1 MRLKWNE
8 EIRKL
13 ILGMAMFLAVT
24 LVLGNL
30 GIGSFCNQ
38 MRQEYTALAAGIL
51 DNMRQSYPEISE
63 DELIR
68 LLEAPKY
75 TSEGRELLARYGI
88 FEEYGSR
95 TFGGQ
100 EKRLAHFQVGTNLF
114 LLLVLSLGSLRF
126 ILYLRKRQRRIEEL
140 QCYME
145 QLSRGNYRLE
155 LEENQDDELS
165 GLQGEIY
172 RITVQLRESAALE
185 QRRRKALS
193 DSVAD
198 ISHQLKTPM
207 TSMTILLD
215 NLTENED
222 MSQTTQRRFLMEIRR
237 QLMGM
242 SWLIATMLKLSRL
255 EAGVVELER
264 VPLQAQSLVE
274 KCFDRLQTTA
284 EWREVQLKAQLQPGA
299 SLTADAN
306 WTVEALCNI
315 VKNAIEHSSAGG
327 CVQVMTQENEIYTE
341 IRVTDDGVGI
351 SQEEREKLFQRFYR
365 GNSADRDSTGI
376 GLALAKEVVEQQHG
390 HIQVESQEGRG
401 TIFSLKFMK

>member
-1 MRLKWNE
+1 MRLRWNE

-13 ILGMAMFLAVT
+13 ILGMALFLAVT

-100 EKRLAHFQVGTNLF
+100 EKRLAHFQVETNLF

-222 MSQTTQRRFLMEIRR
+222 MDQTTQRRFLMEIRR

-242 SWLIATMLKLSRL
+242 SWLIATILKLSRL

>member
-1 MRLKWNE
+1 
-8 EIRKL
+8 
-13 ILGMAMFLAVT
+13 
-24 LVLGNL
+24 
-30 GIGSFCNQ
+30 
-38 MRQEYTALAAGIL
+38 
-51 DNMRQSYPEISE
+51 
-63 DELIR
+63 
-68 LLEAPKY
+68 
-75 TSEGRELLARYGI
+75 
-88 FEEYGSR
+88 
-95 TFGGQ
+95 
-100 EKRLAHFQVGTNLF
+100 
-114 LLLVLSLGSLRF
+114 
-126 ILYLRKRQRRIEEL
+126 
-140 QCYME
+140 ME
-145 QLSRGNYRLE
+145 SLSRGNYRLE
-155 LEENQDDELS
+155 LEENLDDELS
-165 GLQGEIY
+165 DLRNEIY

-185 QRRRKALS
+185 QRRRRALA

-215 NLTENED
+215 NLTENQEMD
-222 MSQTTQRRFLMEIRR
+222 ETTQHRFLSEIRR

-264 VPLQAQSLVE
+264 VPLQAQDLVE

-299 SLTADAN
+299 SLTVDVN

-315 VKNAIEHSSAGG
+315 VKNAIEHSTAGG
-327 CVQVMTQENEIYTE
+327 SVQVMTQENEIYTE
-341 IRVTDDGVGI
+341 IRVTDDGAGI

-390 HIQVESQEGRG
+390 QIQVESQEGRG
-401 TIFSLKFMK
+401 TIFTLKFMK

>member
-1 MRLKWNE
+1 MRLRWND

-13 ILGMAMFLAVT
+13 ILRMGLFLVVT

-30 GIGSFCNQ
+30 GISSFCNQ
-38 MRQEYTALAAGIL
+38 MRREYTTLAAGIL
-51 DNMRQSYPEISE
+51 ESLRQSYPQISE
-63 DELIR
+63 DELIQ
-68 LLEAPKY
+68 LLEAPRC
-75 TSEGRELLARYGI
+75 TSEGLEVLARYGI
-88 FEEYGSR
+88 YEENGSR
-95 TFGGQ
+95 TFGEQ
-100 EKRLAHFQVGTNLF
+100 EKRLLYFQMGTNLF
-114 LLLVLSLGSLRF
+114 LLLVLVMGILWF
-126 ILYLRKRQRRIEEL
+126 ILYLQKRQRRIEEL
-140 QCYME
+140 QRYLE

-185 QRRRKALS
+185 QRRRKALA

-222 MSQTTQRRFLMEIRR
+222 MDEITRQRFLSEIRR

-242 SWLIATMLKLSRL
+242 SWLTATMLKLSRL

-264 VPLQAQSLVE
+264 APQQAQLLVE

-284 EWREVQLKAQLQPGA
+284 EWREVQLKNELQLGV
-299 SLTADAN
+299 SLTVDEN
-306 WTVEALCNI
+306 WTLEALCNI
-315 VKNAIEHSSAGG
+315 VKMPLNIPL
-327 CVQVMTQENEIYTE
+327 
-341 IRVTDDGVGI
+341 RVEMCG
-351 SQEEREKLFQRFYR
+351 
-365 GNSADRDSTGI
+365 
-376 GLALAKEVVEQQHG
+376 
-390 HIQVESQEGRG
+390 
-401 TIFSLKFMK
+401 

>member
-1 MRLKWNE
+1 MRLRWND
-8 EIRKL
+8 EIKKL
-13 ILGMAMFLAVT
+13 ILSLGLFSAVI
-24 LVLGNL
+24 LILGNL
-30 GIGSFCNQ
+30 GIGIFRNQ
-38 MRQEYTALAAGIL
+38 MRREYTALAAGIL
-51 DNMRQSYPEISE
+51 ENMQQTYPQISE

-68 LLEAPKY
+68 LLEAPEY
-75 TSEGRELLARYGI
+75 PSGGRELLARYGI

-100 EKRLAHFQVGTNLF
+100 EKRLQYLQVGINLF
-114 LLLVLSLGSLRF
+114 LLLVLFLGSLRIIF
-126 ILYLRKRQRRIEEL
+126 YLQKRQRRIEEL

-165 GLQGEIY
+165 GLRNEIY

-185 QRRRKALS
+185 QHRRKALS

-222 MSQTTQRRFLMEIRR
+222 MDENIRQRFLSEVRR
-237 QLMGM
+237 QLTGM

-264 VPLQAQSLVE
+264 VPLQAQLLVE

-284 EWREVQLKAQLQPGA
+284 EWKGVCLEKELQPEA
-299 SLTADAN
+299 SLTVDEN
-306 WTVEALCNI
+306 WTAEALCNI
-315 VKNAIEHSSAGG
+315 VKNAIEHSPAGG
-327 CVQVMTQENEIYTE
+327 SVQVMTAENEVYTE
-341 IRVTDDGVGI
+341 IRVTDGGDGI

-365 GNSADRDSTGI
+365 GNGAARDSIGI

-390 HIQVESQEGRG
+390 HIQVESQEGKG
-401 TIFSLKFMK
+401 TVFSLKFMK

>member
-1 MRLKWNE
+1 MRLRWNE
-8 EIRKL
+8 EIKKL
-13 ILGMAMFLAVT
+13 ILCMGLFLTVT

-30 GIGSFCNQ
+30 GVAGFRNQ
-38 MRQEYTALAAGIL
+38 MRREYTALAAGIL
-51 DNMRQSYPEISE
+51 EKMRQSYPEISQ
-63 DELIR
+63 DEIIR
-68 LLEAPKY
+68 LFEAPEY
-75 TSEGRELLARYGI
+75 TAEGRELLARYGI

-95 TFGGQ
+95 TFGKQ
-100 EKRLAHFQVGTNLF
+100 ENRLLFFQVGTNLF
-114 LLLVLSLGSLRF
+114 LLSVLILGIAWF
-126 ILYLRKRQRRIEEL
+126 IFYLRRRQRRIKEL
-140 QCYME
+140 RSYLE
-145 QLSRGNYRLE
+145 SLSRGNYRLE
-155 LEENQDDELS
+155 LEENLDDELS
-165 GLQGEIY
+165 DLRNEIY

-185 QRRRKALS
+185 QRRRRALA

-215 NLTENED
+215 NLTENQEMD
-222 MSQTTQRRFLMEIRR
+222 ETTQHRFLSEIRR

-264 VPLQAQSLVE
+264 VPLQAQDLVE

-299 SLTADAN
+299 SLTVDVN

-315 VKNAIEHSSAGG
+315 VKNAIEHSTAGG
-327 CVQVMTQENEIYTE
+327 SVQVMTQENEIYTE
-341 IRVTDDGVGI
+341 IRVTDDGAGI

-390 HIQVESQEGRG
+390 QIQVESQEGRG
-401 TIFSLKFMK
+401 TIFTLKFMK